1 MRESSMTIYLDNS
14 ATTYPKPEEV
24 YIAMDQ
30 AARTFGVNAG
40 RGSYKLA
47 NKAEDIIQET
57 RASLAK
63 LTNFQDPNRVILLP
77 SATIALNTIINGLN
91 WEPGDNVFYSP
102 FEHNSV
108 LRPLNAIKNK
118 YHIKL
123 HEIPV
128 DPETQIYK
136 LEKLKEMYEII
147 VPKAAFISHASNV
160 IGLIAPIKELTSLT
174 HKYGGI
180 TIIDGAQALGA
191 VPVDLSDIECDY
203 YIFAG
208 HKNLFGPIGIGGI
221 YINTDELLKPF
232 VIGGTGSQSEQL
244 TMPNEYPKRLE
255 AGSPNVVAVAGLKAG
270 LGWLNKN
277 RNVHKK
283 EKELFYML
291 VEILGQ
297 LDNVT
302 IHNKPSENNSFLPIL
317 SFSLDG
323 YSPQEVAMILDQ
335 NYDIAVR
342 AGLHCAPLAHNFI
355 NTLPTGSVRISL
367 SVINTSHSLF
377 ELQSG
382 LQNMS

>member
-1 MRESSMTIYLDNS
+1 MTLYFDNS
-14 ATTYPKPEEV
+14 ATTFPKPEEV

-40 RGSYKLA
+40 RGNYRLA
-47 NKAEDIIQET
+47 SKADDIIQET
-57 RASLAK
+57 RVSLAK
-63 LTNFQDPNRVILLP
+63 LTNFQDPNKVILLP

-128 DPETQIYK
+128 DPETQIYE

-255 AGSPNVVAVAGLKAG
+255 AGSPNIIAITGLSAGLK
-270 LGWLNKN
+270 WLNKQN
-277 RNVHKK
+277 NIYEKK
-283 EKELFYML
+283 RLLFEELIKTLSCSMMK
-291 VEILGQ
+291 I
-297 LDNVT
+297 N
-302 IHNKPSENNSFLPIL
+302 NKPNKNNSFLPIVSC
-317 SFSLDG
+317 SFNG
-323 YSPQEVAMILDQ
+323 YNPQELAIILDQ
-335 NYDIAVR
+335 NFNIAVR
-342 AGLHCAPLAHNFI
+342 AGLHCAPLAHDFI
-355 NTLPTGSVRISL
+355 KTSPLGSVRFSL
-367 SVINTSHSLF
+367 SILNTKEELEVLRFSLKH
-377 ELQSG
+377 L
-382 LQNMS
+382 